1 MAITLSHSWS
11 RDAITPDLVTA
22 VGIVT
27 LEWARVETTL
37 MRMLLTLMS
46 GRRVTERDPFSFDN
60 RMRLMGELADAL
72 FERDEEERRLFRWF
86 VARVKNLNGLR
97 DSITHGIPGM
107 LTVNGRTFPGLF
119 LLKPSGKVMG
129 IPMTQKAVEILGTR
143 LVRLGDETGAVHSAI
158 IAALNASTPGLQ
170 VMRPGGG
177 WMKPDWESRSPKLP
191 RWVSVPSTFQG

>member
-1 MAITLSHSWS
+1 MPITLSHSWS
-11 RDAITPDLVTA
+11 RDAITPELITA

-37 MRMLLTLMS
+37 TRMLLTLM
-46 GRRVTERDPFSFDN
+46 GNRRVTERPPFPFDN
-60 RMRLMGELADAL
+60 RMRLMAELGGAL
-72 FERDEEERRLFRWF
+72 FQRDEEEQRLFRWF

-97 DSITHGIPGM
+97 DSITHGVPGV
-107 LTVNGRTFPGLF
+107 LTVNGRTSPGLF

-143 LVRLGDETGAVHSAI
+143 LLQLGDEAGAVYSAI

-177 WMKPDWESRSPKLP
+177 WITPDWESRTPKLP
-191 RWVSVPSTFQG
+191 RWIPVPSTFQ